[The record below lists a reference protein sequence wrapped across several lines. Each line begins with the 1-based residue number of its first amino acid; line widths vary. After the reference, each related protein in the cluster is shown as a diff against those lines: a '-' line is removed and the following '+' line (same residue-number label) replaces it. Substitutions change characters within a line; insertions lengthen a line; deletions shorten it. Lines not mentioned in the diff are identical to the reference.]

1 MRIFK
6 ILLAS
11 MLFICFVYSC
21 SSSSEDL
28 SPPDE
33 IIIVDTPI
41 VADIT
46 EDLFD
51 SVFEGFSIAE
61 IMNSNS
67 SNRTT
72 SNSESRPSFNKS
84 SSEECNSEIY
94 DIFKNT
100 NFSFDITR
108 DYENN
113 PLTADEIESIINAP
127 VISTTE
133 SRIRYFLSDKIRS
146 TDCATEAL
154 DEVPVPNYNITD
166 WLDRPT
172 FFNYGDVPF
181 DPIGTDRY
189 SNIFYIERKETTT
202 PTGATSPS
210 SVFNTAGP
218 VEKRVDRTHNA
229 APFFG
234 GTERIDSH
242 IETLNLTGFFK
253 SNQEFGHYTFE
264 FLDGSYNYFK
274 YSYTTENER
283 GNAPTYGNTEIDI
296 VNRYVVR
303 FNINFKRTSKG
314 TLHSFPFT
322 FDITIDYKEIIKTL
336 KENADNNINVP
347 YTKTIPFYLHA
358 KNRRQL
364 GTLTYKSGLENTWT
378 ATLTDNPT
386 SFSDA
391 EFDEF
396 KVD

>member
-1 MRIFK
+1 M
-6 ILLAS
+6 
-11 MLFICFVYSC
+11 CFVYSC
-21 SSSSEDL
+21 SGSSEDL

-41 VADIT
+41 VAAIT

-72 SNSESRPSFNKS
+72 SNSESKPSFNKS

-108 DYENN
+108 DYENY
-113 PLTADEIESIINAP
+113 PLTADEIQSIINAP

-133 SRIRYFLSDKIRS
+133 SSTKYFLSDKTPS
-146 TDCATEAL
+146 TYCATEEL
-154 DEVPVPNYNITD
+154 NEVPVPNYNATD
-166 WLDRPT
+166 GLPYGRPT
-172 FFNYGDVPF
+172 FFSYDDDDDDDILNGGVPLHM
-181 DPIGTDRY
+181 IGTHRY
-189 SNIFYIERKETTT
+189 SNKFYIERKETTT
-202 PTGATSPS
+202 PTGLTSPS
-210 SVFNTAGP
+210 SVFNTAGTL
-218 VEKRVDRTHNA
+218 EQRVDRTHNA
-229 APFFG
+229 TPFFG
-234 GTERIDSH
+234 GTERIDSR

-264 FLDGSYNYFK
+264 FLYGSSNYFK
-274 YSYTTENER
+274 YSYTTDNER
-283 GNAPTYGNTEIDI
+283 DNAPTYSNTEMDI

-303 FNINFKRTSKG
+303 FDINFIRSPEG
-314 TLHSFPFT
+314 TRHRFPFT

-336 KENADNNINVP
+336 KENADNNVDVP

-364 GTLTYKSGLENTWT
+364 GTLTYKSGSEDTWT

-391 EFDEF
+391 EYEEF